1 MYQNCK
7 IKKVMLTQPNYSRFG
22 KRSWK
27 THPYSLGLLNACI
40 KDNYDTELFDP
51 NFQNLNDKEISDSL
65 RKAKPDAVSISSI
78 STEYVLEIEHLT
90 KLVRNALPNVIIVEG
105 GILPTVSINVAMRDK
120 NVDYWVIGEGENT
133 LLNLLN
139 ELNKTQPNLSHLKG
153 LAHFKNGAPYINI
166 TAGYIEDLD
175 SIPFPDYGNL
185 NFMDYA
191 NQQLKYGQ
199 GICASRFPYATTITS
214 RGCPYRCIF
223 CSGPSISGKKVR
235 LRSVNNILKEIDDLY
250 KQGIVEIIFLDD
262 HFFFSRK
269 RAIGIMKGIIER
281 GYDNL
286 IWKCANLTL
295 WRLDEEIL
303 ALMKES
309 GCYQMTVSIESG
321 NQYVLKNIIKKPID
335 LEKMPDILNMAKS
348 KGFEIIANFIIGFPH
363 ETWDQ
368 IRETF
373 AFAEKLNVDLV
384 NFHIATPLPKTELMD
399 ICIKEGYVPENFD
412 EDIVNVGYTSGN
424 ISTENFTPQELGI
437 LRAFEWD
444 RINFKSEERKKAIAE
459 IQGISMEELELWRK
473 DTRRKIGINVLSSD
487 RLAEASTAIVDE
499 HRPI

>member
-1 MYQNCK
+1 MYRNSK
-7 IKKVMLTQPNYSRFG
+7 IKKVMLTQPNYSISG

-27 THPYSLGLLNACI
+27 VHPYSLGILNACI

-51 NFQNLNDKEISDSL
+51 NFQNLSDKEIIDSL
-65 RKAKPDAVSISSI
+65 KKAKPDVVSISSI
-78 STEYVLEIEHLT
+78 STEYVLENEHMT
-90 KLVRNALPNVIIVEG
+90 KLVRNALPNAIIVEG
-105 GILPTVSINVAMRDK
+105 GILPTVSITVAMKDK
-120 NVDYWVIGEGENT
+120 NVDYWVIGEGEKT

-139 ELNKTQPNLSHLKG
+139 ELNNIQPDLSHIKG
-153 LAHFKNGAPYINI
+153 LAYFKNGNPKINI
-166 TAGYIEDLD
+166 TDGYIEDLD
-175 SIPFPDYGNL
+175 SIPFPDYGNI

-199 GICASRFPYATTITS
+199 GICARRFPYATTITS

-223 CSGPSISGKKVR
+223 CSGPIISGKKVR
-235 LRSVNNILKEIDDLY
+235 MRSVENVLKEIDELY

-262 HFFFSRK
+262 HFFFNRK
-269 RAIGIMKGIIER
+269 RAIGIMKGIMER

-295 WRLDEEIL
+295 WLLDEEIL
-303 ALMKES
+303 DLMKKS

-335 LEKMPDILNMAKS
+335 LGKIPDLLDIAKS
-348 KGFEIIANFIIGFPH
+348 KGFEIIANFVVGFPY

-373 AFAEKLNVDLV
+373 AFAERLNVDLV
-384 NFHIATPLPKTELMD
+384 NFHIATPLPNTELMD
-399 ICIKEGYVPENFD
+399 ICIKEGYVSENFD
-412 EDIVNVGYTSGN
+412 KDIANVGYTSGN
-424 ISTENFTPQELGI
+424 ISTENFTPQELAI

-444 RINFKSEERKKAIAE
+444 RINFRSEERKKAIAK
-459 IQGISMEELELWRK
+459 IQGISMEELEQWRK
-473 DTRRKIGINVLSSD
+473 DTRRKIGINVLSSN
-487 RLAEASTAIVDE
+487 RLAEANTVNIDG
-499 HRPI
+499 

>member
-1 MYQNCK
+1 MYQKFKMNK
-7 IKKVMLTQPNYSRFG
+7 IMLTQPNYSRFG
-22 KRSWK
+22 KRSWGV
-27 THPYSLGLLNACI
+27 HPYSLGILNACI
-40 KDNYDTELFDP
+40 KNKYDTILFDP
-51 NFQNLNDKEISDSL
+51 TFQNLNDKEINDSL
-65 RKAKPDAVSISSI
+65 RKAKPDVVSISSI
-78 STEYVLEIEHLT
+78 STEYVLEIEHMT
-90 KLVRNALPNVIIVEG
+90 KLVREALPNVIIVEG

-120 NVDYWVIGEGENT
+120 NVDYWVIGEGENS

-139 ELNKTQPNLSHLKG
+139 ELNEPQPDFSCIKG
-153 LAHFKNGAPYINI
+153 LAYFKNGAPNINI
-166 TAGYIEDLD
+166 STEYIEDLD
-175 SIPFPDYGNL
+175 SIPFPDYENL
-185 NFMDYA
+185 DFMEYA
-191 NQQLKYGQ
+191 NKQIKYGQ

-223 CSGPSISGKKVR
+223 CSGPKISGKKVR
-235 LRSVNNILKEIDDLY
+235 MRSVENILKEIDDLH

-295 WRLDEEIL
+295 WLLDEEIL
-303 ALMKES
+303 DLMKKS

-321 NQYVLKNIIKKPID
+321 NQYVLNNIIKKPIN
-335 LEKMPDILNMAKS
+335 LEKMPDIINIAKS
-348 KGFEIIANFIIGFPH
+348 KGFEIIANFVIGFPY

-373 AFAEKLNVDLV
+373 AYAEKLNVDLV

-399 ICIKEGYVPENFD
+399 ICIKEGYVPEKFD
-412 EDIVNVGYTSGN
+412 EDIANVGYTSGN
-424 ISTENFTPQELGI
+424 ISTEDFTPQELRI

-444 RINFKSEERKKAIAE
+444 RINFKNEERKKIIAK

-473 DTRRKIGINVLSSD
+473 DTRHKIGTGVVL
-487 RLAEASTAIVDE
+487 
-499 HRPI
+499 